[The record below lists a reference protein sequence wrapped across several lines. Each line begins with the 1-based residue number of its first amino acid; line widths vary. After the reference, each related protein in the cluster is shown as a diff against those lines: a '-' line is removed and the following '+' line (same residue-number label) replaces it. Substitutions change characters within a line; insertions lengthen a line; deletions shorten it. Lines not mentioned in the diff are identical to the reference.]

1 MSATA
6 GEREVPRAQPRPTLT
21 LADAMAM
28 IVGIVVG
35 AGIFRAPS
43 IVAGNV
49 ASETAFL
56 LLWLAGGLVSL
67 IGALC
72 YAELGSAFP
81 SAGGEYYFLR
91 RAFGGWL
98 AFLFA
103 WARMSVVQTG
113 AIAAIGFAF
122 GDYASQVWPLGAH
135 SSAWYAGGAVVAI
148 TALNVSGTTQGK
160 WLQNLLTA
168 ALAIGMMTVVV
179 AGAAKPAAAT
189 VAAAAPSSTPL
200 FSGLAIIF
208 VMLTY
213 GGWNEAAYLT
223 AEIRD
228 ARRNVVRALVGGLL
242 VVTLLYILMN
252 FAYVRVL
259 GLEGMRQSK
268 AVAADLMRAAF
279 SDTGAVVL
287 SLIVIAATLSTLNA
301 TVFTGARTNYAV
313 GRDYRLFRWLGYWTP
328 GANAPVN
335 ALLWQGA
342 ITLALVYFASSTK
355 DGFETL
361 VAYTAPAFWLFFLLT
376 AVSLFVLRRQPPANP
391 APFRVPLYPLTPL
404 IFCGM
409 CGYMLWKSLEYAMS
423 IDSGSIG
430 ARLGI
435 AVLLAGVPLMFY
447 AERGKSAKGT
457 DR

>member
-1 MSATA
+1 MNATA
-6 GEREVPRAQPRPTLT
+6 REPGIAGAQPRPTLT
-21 LADAMAM
+21 LVDAMAM
-28 IVGIVVG
+28 IVGIVIG

-49 ASETAFL
+49 ADDSVFL
-56 LLWLAGGLVSL
+56 LLWLAGGAVSL
-67 IGALC
+67 VGALC
-72 YAELGSAFP
+72 YAELGSSFP

-122 GDYASQVWPLGAH
+122 GDYASQVWSLGAN
-135 SSAWYAGGAVVAI
+135 SSAWYAAFAVIVI
-148 TALNVSGTTQGK
+148 TALNVAGTTQGK

-168 ALAIGMMTVVV
+168 ALAIGMMAVVV
-179 AGAAKPAAAT
+179 AGVAKPAAAV
-189 VAAAAPSSTPL
+189 VAAPAASSAPL

-228 ARRNVVRALVGGLL
+228 TRRNVVRSLIGGLL
-242 VVTLLYILMN
+242 IVTALYLLMN

-268 AVAADLMRAAF
+268 AVAADLMKAAF
-279 SDTGAVVL
+279 GDTGAIVL

-313 GRDYRLFRWLGYWTP
+313 GRDYTLFRWLGRWAA
-328 GANAPVN
+328 GSNAPAN

-342 ITLALVYFASSTK
+342 ISLALVYFASYTK

-376 AVSLFVLRRQPPANP
+376 ALSLFVLRRQTPANP
-391 APFRVPLYPLTPL
+391 APFRVPFYPVTPI

-409 CGYMLWKSLEYAMS
+409 CAYMLWKSVEYAAS
-423 IDSGSIG
+423 LGSGSVG
-430 ARLGI
+430 SRLGI
-435 AVLLAGVPLMFY
+435 AVLLAGVPLMLF
-447 AERGKSAKGT
+447 AARRKKQ
-457 DR
+457 D

>member
-6 GEREVPRAQPRPTLT
+6 GQQPVSGAQPRPTLT
-21 LADAMAM
+21 LFDAMSM
-28 IVGIVVG
+28 VVGIVIG

-49 ASETAFL
+49 ASEAAFL
-56 LLWLAGGLVSL
+56 MLWLAGGLVSL
-67 IGALC
+67 VGALC

-113 AIAAIGFAF
+113 AIAAIAFAF
-122 GDYASQVWPLGAH
+122 GDYASQVWSLGAQ
-135 SSAWYAGGAVVAI
+135 SSAWYAAGAVILI
-148 TALNVSGTTQGK
+148 TAFNVSGTTQGK
-160 WLQNLLTA
+160 WLQNVLTV
-168 ALAIGMMTVVV
+168 ALAIGILAVVI
-179 AGAAKPAAAT
+179 AGIARPAPPAA
-189 VAAAAPSSTPL
+189 VSAPSSAPW

-228 ARRNVVRALVGGLL
+228 TRRNVVRALLGGLL
-242 VVTLLYILMN
+242 VVTVLYLLMN

-268 AVAADLMRAAF
+268 AVAADLMKVAF

-313 GRDYRLFRWLGYWTP
+313 GRDYRLFRWLGHWAP

-342 ITLALVYFASSTK
+342 IALSLVYFASSTK

-376 AVSLFVLRRQPPANP
+376 AVSLFVLRGQPPANP
-391 APFRVPLYPLTPL
+391 SPFRVPFYPVTPL
-404 IFCGM
+404 VFCGM
-409 CGYMLWKSLEYAMS
+409 CGYMLWKSIEYAMS
-423 IDSGSIG
+423 LDSGSAG

-435 AVLLAGVPLMFY
+435 AVLLAGVPLMLISVRRE
-447 AERGKSAKGT
+447 ARV
-457 DR
+457 